1 MAMRDVVGSATA
13 LVDSVLAADLVRLG
27 WTRALS
33 SDIGAT
39 PDWLMNSPP
48 AVVWVPTRDRFDFTR
63 PSYRPP
69 VVAAQ
74 MPTMIRCC
82 WMGFEARLWADY
94 NVLPVASRPAIEDFS
109 AVELLRDQLIVA
121 LQKTVGGFY
130 TLNGGSWQNLTGTQ
144 GGGEELQLGRAYVLE
159 VEIARPVFDS
169 VSIGQKQTI
178 ATVPMTRQIVTG
190 TGTTT
195 DAP

>member
-1 MAMRDVVGSATA
+1 MAMRDVVGSTTA

-39 PDWLMNSPP
+39 PDWLLNSPP
-48 AVVWVPTRDRFDFTR
+48 AVVWVPTRDRFDQTR

-69 VVAAQ
+69 AIAAQ

-94 NVLPVASRPAIEDFS
+94 NVLPALGRPAAEDFS
-109 AVELLRDQLIVA
+109 AVEMLRDQLIVA

-130 TLNGGSWQNLTGTQ
+130 TLNGGSWQNLAGNQ

-169 VSIGQKQTI
+169 VSIGQK
-178 ATVPMTRQIVTG
+178 ATLIDVPMTSRSILN
-190 TGTTT
+190 TTET
-195 DAP
+195 

>member
-1 MAMRDVVGSATA
+1 MAMRDVVGSPTA
-13 LVDSVLAADLVRLG
+13 LVDSVLAADLVTLG
-27 WTRALS
+27 WTRALQ

-48 AVVWVPTRDRFDFTR
+48 AVVWVPTRDRFDQTR

-69 VVAAQ
+69 ATAAQ

-94 NVLPVASRPAIEDFS
+94 NVLPTLGRPAAEDFS

-130 TLNGGSWQNLTGTQ
+130 TLNGGSWQNLGGNQ

-169 VSIGQKQTI
+169 VSIGQK
-178 ATVPMTRQIVTG
+178 ATLIDVPMTSRSILN
-190 TGTTT
+190 TTET
-195 DAP
+195 

>member
-13 LVDSVLAADLVRLG
+13 LVDSVLAADLVALG
-27 WTRALS
+27 WTRPLS
-33 SDIGAT
+33 TAIGAT
-39 PDWLMNSPP
+39 PDWLLNSPP
-48 AVVWVPTRDRFDFTR
+48 GVVWVPTRDRFDQTR

-69 VVAAQ
+69 ATAAQ
-74 MPTMIRCC
+74 MPTSIRCC

-94 NVLPVASRPAIEDFS
+94 AVLPSASRPAAEDFS

-130 TLNGGSWQNLTGTQ
+130 TLNGGSWQNLTGNR
-144 GGGEELQLGRAYVLE
+144 GGGEELQLGRGYVLE

-169 VSIGQKQTI
+169 VSIGQK
-178 ATVPMTRQIVTG
+178 ATLVSVPMTSRTILN
-190 TGTTT
+190 TTET
-195 DAP
+195 

>member
-1 MAMRDVVGSATA
+1 MAMRDVVGSANA
-13 LVDSVLAADLVRLG
+13 LVDAQLAADLVNLG
-27 WTRALS
+27 WLRTLNS
-33 SDIGAT
+33 SIGAT

-48 AVVWVPTRDRFDFTR
+48 AVVWVPTRDRFDQTR

-69 VVAAQ
+69 STAAQ
-74 MPTMIRCC
+74 LPTMIRCC

-94 NVLPVASRPAIEDFS
+94 KVLPVASQPAAEDFS

-121 LQKTVGGFY
+121 LQKKVGGFY
-130 TLNGGSWQNLTGTQ
+130 NIGGGSWQNMTGNR

-169 VSIGQKQTI
+169 VSLAQK
-178 ATVPMTRQIVTG
+178 ATLVSVPMTSRSILN
-190 TGTTT
+190 TTET
-195 DAP
+195 

>member
-1 MAMRDVVGSATA
+1 MAMRDVVGSANA
-13 LVDSVLAADLVRLG
+13 LVDAVLAADLVNLG
-27 WTRALS
+27 WLRALQ

-48 AVVWVPTRDRFDFTR
+48 AVVWVPTRDRFDMTR

-69 VVAAQ
+69 GTAAQ

-94 NVLPVASRPAIEDFS
+94 KVLPVLGRPTAEDFS

-121 LQKTVGGFY
+121 LQKTVAGFY
-130 TLNGGSWQNLTGTQ
+130 NIGGGSWQNMMGNR
-144 GGGEELQLGRAYVLE
+144 GGGEELQLGRAYALE

-169 VSIGQKQTI
+169 VSLAQKATLV
-178 ATVPMTRQIVTG
+178 TVPMTSRTILN
-190 TGTTT
+190 TTET
-195 DAP
+195 

>member
-1 MAMRDVVGSATA
+1 
-13 LVDSVLAADLVRLG
+13 
-27 WTRALS
+27 
-33 SDIGAT
+33 
-39 PDWLMNSPP
+39 
-48 AVVWVPTRDRFDFTR
+48 VVWVPTRDRFDLTR

-69 VVAAQ
+69 ATAAQ

-94 NVLPVASRPAIEDFS
+94 KVLPTPPATEDFS

-121 LQKTVGGFY
+121 LQKTVAGFY
-130 TLNGGSWQNLTGTQ
+130 TLNGGSWQNMTGNR

-169 VSIGQKQTI
+169 VSLTQK
-178 ATVPMTRQIVTG
+178 ATLLDVPMTSRSILS
-190 TGTTT
+190 TTET
-195 DAP
+195 

>member
-13 LVDSVLAADLVRLG
+13 LVDSVLAADLVNLG
-27 WTRALS
+27 WLRPLQSA
-33 SDIGAT
+33 IGAT

-48 AVVWVPTRDRFDFTR
+48 AVVWVPTRDRFDQTR

-69 VVAAQ
+69 STAAQ
-74 MPTMIRCC
+74 MPTSIRTC
-82 WMGFEARLWADY
+82 WMGFEVRLWADY
-94 NVLPVASRPAIEDFS
+94 NVLPVASRPATEDFS

-130 TLNGGSWQNLTGTQ
+130 NLGGGSWQNMMGNR

-169 VSIGQKQTI
+169 VSLAQKATLV
-178 ATVPMTRQIVTG
+178 TVPMTSRSLGNATES
-190 TGTTT
+190 
-195 DAP
+195 

>member
-13 LVDSVLAADLVRLG
+13 LVDSVLAADLANLG
-27 WTRALS
+27 WLRPLS
-33 SDIGAT
+33 SAIGAT
-39 PDWLMNSPP
+39 PDWLMGSPP

-69 VVAAQ
+69 ATAAQ

-94 NVLPVASRPAIEDFS
+94 KVLPVLGRPATEDFS

-130 TLNGGSWQNLTGTQ
+130 GLGGGIWQNMTGNR

-169 VSIGQKQTI
+169 VSLAQK
-178 ATVPMTRQIVTG
+178 ATLTDVPMTSRSILN
-190 TGTTT
+190 TTET
-195 DAP
+195 